1 MQSLNMQ
8 SLKLCRTRGAAFV
21 LLGTMVLLLAAMPLV
36 QPASAMDCLQETLFY
51 NDWENEELHAQS
63 ELFADTEHLPW
74 GTEVCPIGNRQR
86 WLTNWTEVRL
96 EDGRMG
102 WIDAADLVSATEF
115 RDSIHLR
122 HAAAVVELNSLVAE
136 VDDIEVVMR
145 KRGIAVPELNLNIVL
160 LSWLRAGSKPAAVP
174 AAVSEPLLEDV
185 DEPTPMPTVLPSPTP
200 FRHRSRTQSPIPCRN
215 SIATILSS
223 CVIWQGSMNS
233 WRKSHST
240 SRRTLISCWNMPIGW
255 NNAVPD
261 IT

>member
-1 MQSLNMQ
+1 MQ
-8 SLKLCRTRGAAFV
+8 SLKMCRTWGAAFV

-36 QPASAMDCLQETLFY
+36 QPASAMDCLRETLFY
-51 NDWENEELHAQS
+51 NDWENEEIHAQS

-174 AAVSEPLLEDV
+174 AAVSELLLEDV

-200 FRHRSRTQSPIPCRN
+200 FPTP
-215 SIATILSS
+215 
-223 CVIWQGSMNS
+223 
-233 WRKSHST
+233 
-240 SRRTLISCWNMPIGW
+240 
-255 NNAVPD
+255 VPD
-261 IT
+261 AISDPTQEFNCHNSELMRYLARINEFMAEEPFDFEAYSDFLLEYADWMEQCLP